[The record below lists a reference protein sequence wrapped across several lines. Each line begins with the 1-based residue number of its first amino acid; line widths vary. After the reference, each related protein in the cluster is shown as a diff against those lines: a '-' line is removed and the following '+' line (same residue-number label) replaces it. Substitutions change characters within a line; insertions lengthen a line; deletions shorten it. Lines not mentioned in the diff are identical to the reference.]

1 MSENRPLLMRSNR
14 LLGSALIEHNLVK
27 FEDLEAANERL
38 LEIAAT
44 GDMRRS
50 SVLNI
55 LAYETKVLREEDLLH
70 HVVDDHGVGVIDLRA
85 YEVPDEVKR
94 DIDIGACWATWSVPF
109 DKEEDFHFVATAYY
123 LSPAVRSHWEKTL
136 GGQIIWQATTM
147 DIIADFLDRIVEER
161 GEVSRRTGGGPPKG
175 GTRPPF
181 AAGGTVPPAGSK
193 GPFMSGTTKPSF
205 PVAGGSKPAFP
216 MTGGTKPAFPLTG
229 TTQPP
234 ISP

>member
-1 MSENRPLLMRSNR
+1 MSEHRPLLMRSNR
-14 LLGSALIEHNLVK
+14 LLGSALIEHSLVK

-85 YEVPDEVKR
+85 YEVPEEVKR
-94 DIDIGACWATWSVPF
+94 DLDIGACWATWSVPF

-123 LSPAVRSHWEKTL
+123 LSPAVRSYWEKTL

-147 DIIADFLDRIVEER
+147 DIIADFLDRVVTER
-161 GEVSRRTGGGPPKG
+161 GEANKRNGGKS

-181 AAGGTVPPAGSK
+181 GGTTPGLPGGATISTFASKVPFPPGGHKRTTPLPGDAPSPAAS
-193 GPFMSGTTKPSF
+193 S
-205 PVAGGSKPAFP
+205 
-216 MTGGTKPAFPLTG
+216 
-229 TTQPP
+229 
-234 ISP
+234 

>member
-1 MSENRPLLMRSNR
+1 MRSNR

-70 HVVDDHGVGVIDLRA
+70 HVVDDHGVGVIDLRG
-85 YEVPDEVKR
+85 YEVPEEVKR
-94 DIDIGACWATWSVPF
+94 DLDLGACWATWSVPF

-123 LSPAVRSHWEKTL
+123 LSPAVRAHWEKTL

-147 DIIADFLDRIVEER
+147 DIIADFLDRVQAER
-161 GEVSRRTGGGPPKG
+161 NEAAKRGAGVAKG
-175 GTRPPF
+175 GTRVPFPTSDGSTPPIAPGASKTPF
-181 AAGGTVPPAGSK
+181 SASGSTPPI
-193 GPFMSGTTKPSF
+193 PPS
-205 PVAGGSKPAFP
+205 GGSKS
-216 MTGGTKPAFPLTG
+216 PLPT
-229 TTQPP
+229 
-234 ISP
+234 